1 MTYLFYDWQLYLL
14 ILFTHVAHSSTLLR
28 IISANEPIDG
38 FLNDA
43 SMYFSKVILTLI
55 LAEKRVL
62 IGSHMHSK
70 LDSADS
76 VFHSVHF
83 VIFQSNLT

>member
-1 MTYLFYDWQLYLL
+1 MTGSLYLL
-14 ILFTHVAHSSTLLR
+14 ILFTHVAHSSTLLLR
-28 IISANEPIDG
+28 IISADETIDG

-43 SMYFSKVILTLI
+43 SVYFSRVILTLI
-55 LAEKRVL
+55 LGEKRVL
-62 IGSHMHSK
+62 IGSHLRSK
-70 LDSADS
+70 PRSADS